1 MSHPTPKKDPLDAQ
15 EFMINLTAQLDKAG
29 FHAAAVHLRAEMPD
43 SDVTNFGGSGSEKFI
58 TAIVT
63 AVGSRSRQTKAR
75 SSGMRGRAGARSI
88 PARPALAGRRT
99 TRTAAGVWAGGVS
112 Q

>member
-1 MSHPTPKKDPLDAQ
+1 MSHPTPTKDPLGAQ

-63 AVGSRSRQTKAR
+63 AVGEQVKADK
-75 SSGMRGRAGARSI
+75 GKK
-88 PARPALAGRRT
+88 
-99 TRTAAGVWAGGVS
+99 
-112 Q
+112 